1 MRINEDFI
9 DELNVQDVI
18 TSDDE
23 QLSFNY
29 PYSFFFVTKPIQ
41 RNFTTENM
49 WFQMMMKF
57 CSMFTR
63 MVKGLPFVM
72 RFKSDNF
79 RIYMGGSY
87 LFKDPDGRGS
97 GKHLYEPFIYYSYN
111 TVELPGGFKLVFS
124 DEYNVVTL
132 DDYYH
137 HQNSSL
143 MNFGFFIN
151 IDANMENISRIQK
164 MYVTLW
170 QLFNKALSLSFDLW
184 CQPDTI
190 CYYSEGLNIF
200 QSNNGI
206 PKISDNGPYG
216 LNTWMCLRPNSFVI
230 LANTLKFYRPEIST
244 EEATKQVDDF
254 IAVEKQKHQ

>member
-9 DELNVQDVI
+9 DQQDVNGVI

-23 QLSFNY
+23 QLSLNY
-29 PYSFFFVTKPIQ
+29 PYYFFFTTKSISKRFPPNLCIQ
-41 RNFTTENM
+41 M
-49 WFQMMMKF
+49 LAKF

-63 MVKGLPFVM
+63 MVKGLPFVK
-72 RFKSDNF
+72 RFNSDYF

-87 LFKDPDGRGS
+87 LFKDPDGRGG
-97 GKHLYEPFIYYSYN
+97 GKHPYEPFIYYSYN
-111 TVELPGGFKLVFS
+111 TVELPGGFKVHFS

-132 DDYYH
+132 EDYFN
-137 HQNSSL
+137 NSNNNNLADTS
-143 MNFGFFIN
+143 FGFFIN
-151 IDANMENISRIQK
+151 IDTNMENISRIQR

-170 QLFNKALSLSFDLW
+170 QLFSKALSHSFDFW

-206 PKISDNGPYG
+206 PKISENGPYG
-216 LNTWMCLRPNSFVI
+216 LYTWMCLRPNSTAIFANI
-230 LANTLKFYRPEIST
+230 LKIYQPDIS
-244 EEATKQVDDF
+244 ADDAWKQAEGF
-254 IAVEKQKHQ
+254 F

>member
-9 DELNVQDVI
+9 DEPGVKDVI

-23 QLSFNY
+23 QLSLNY
-29 PYSFFFVTKPIQ
+29 PYYFFFTTKDISRRLPPNLCI
-41 RNFTTENM
+41 
-49 WFQMMMKF
+49 QMMSKF

-63 MVKGLPFVM
+63 MVKGLPFVK
-72 RFKSDNF
+72 RFNSDYF

-87 LFKDPDGRGS
+87 LFKDPDGRVG
-97 GKHLYEPFIYYSYN
+97 GKHSYEPFIHYSYN
-111 TVELPGGFKLVFS
+111 TVELPGGFELVFS
-124 DEYNVVTL
+124 DEDNVVTL
-132 DDYYH
+132 EDYFH
-137 HQNSSL
+137 NRGSAPT
-143 MNFGFFIN
+143 NFGFFIN
-151 IDANMENISRIQK
+151 IDANMENISKIQR

-170 QLFNKALSLSFDLW
+170 QLFSKALKYSFDFW

-190 CYYSEGLNIF
+190 CYYYEGLNIF

-216 LNTWMCLRPNSFVI
+216 LYTWMCLRPSSFVI
-230 LANTLKFYRPEIST
+230 LANTLKLYCPEISA

-254 IAVEKQKHQ
+254 IAVEKQRHQ

>member
-9 DELNVQDVI
+9 DEPNVQDVI

-23 QLSFNY
+23 QLSLNY

-49 WFQMMMKF
+49 WIEMMSKF

-63 MVKGLPFVM
+63 MVKGLPFVK
-72 RFKSDNF
+72 RFNSDYF

-97 GKHLYEPFIYYSYN
+97 GKHPYEPFIHYSYN

-124 DEYNVVTL
+124 DEDNVVTL

-137 HQNSSL
+137 NQKSSL

-151 IDANMENISRIQK
+151 IDANMENISRIQR

-170 QLFNKALSLSFDLW
+170 QLFSKALKYSFDFW

-190 CYYSEGLNIF
+190 CYYYEGLNIF

-206 PKISDNGPYG
+206 PKISDNAPCDLY
-216 LNTWMCLRPNSFVI
+216 TWMCLRPSSFVI
-230 LANTLKFYRPEIST
+230 LANTLKLYCPEISA

-254 IAVEKQKHQ
+254 IAVEKQRHQ